1 MFNGLFVEVK
11 QQTENLY
18 SKYNGFYIEKYIY
31 KYPNTILFL
40 ENFKKNVKLTSSVMT
55 FLKPLMKL
63 FLKTCLSSF
72 RRQEITNGTN
82 ILSSSTSHNLIILV
96 KVGEVCLW
104 KLSEFYFHSI
114 TSWFHAIFLLKS
126 KLHMYIHLV
135 FSQFSSNTENL
146 IEVEEVFGVG
156 DFVFSLVSFC
166 GDSLYSPDQGNF
178 KGYWQQNC

>member
-114 TSWFHAIFLLKS
+114 TSLISCHFSSQIKVAYVYTFGLFTIFLKYGKFNWSWGSLWGRR
-126 KLHMYIHLV
+126 
-135 FSQFSSNTENL
+135 FRFFAGQFL
-146 IEVEEVFGVG
+146 WRLALLARAG
-156 DFVFSLVSFC
+156 
-166 GDSLYSPDQGNF
+166 
-178 KGYWQQNC
+178 